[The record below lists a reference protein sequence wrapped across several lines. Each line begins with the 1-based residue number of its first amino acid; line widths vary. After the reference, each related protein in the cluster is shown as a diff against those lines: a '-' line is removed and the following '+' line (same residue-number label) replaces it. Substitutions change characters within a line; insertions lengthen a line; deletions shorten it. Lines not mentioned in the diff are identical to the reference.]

1 MLSTIRSYEPDDF
14 DAVDRLWKECFPGA
28 PLRNH
33 AEHTIPAK
41 LWASDDLFVVALGEG
56 GAIIGTVMA
65 GYDGHRGW
73 IYAVAVDSRYR
84 RQGIGATLV
93 RAAEE
98 RLIALGC
105 MKINLQIH
113 SDNAAV
119 ARFYYR
125 IGYALEQRISMGKQ
139 IHR

>member
-1 MLSTIRSYEPDDF
+1 MLSNIRSYEPDDF
-14 DAVDRLWKECFPGA
+14 DAVDRLWKECFPGS
-28 PLRNH
+28 PVRNH
-33 AEHTIPAK
+33 AEHAIPAK
-41 LWASDDLFVVALGEG
+41 LWAGDNLFIVAQGEG
-56 GAIIGTVMA
+56 GGIIGTVMA

-73 IYAVAVDSRYR
+73 IYAVAVDSRCR
-84 RQGIGATLV
+84 RQGIGAALV